1 MPRSPSIQP
10 QAIPSRPVIAIS
22 IPSLLTVC
30 QLAYLFLKARNE
42 RSTNPLMGSKLSE
55 ANMKNRFERA
65 GVTDAFANLV
75 SELKHDLRDAAK
87 SKSVDARESLATVLD
102 DVADKVRTN
111 ARRASSHLRHS
122 HHNAHDGGSNLGK
135 VALVLGVAG
144 LVGVLFAAGAS
155 HDETPQSNT

>member
-1 MPRSPSIQP
+1 MPRSSFRSH
-10 QAIPSRPVIAIS
+10 AIASRPLIAIS
-22 IPSLLTVC
+22 IPSLMTAG

-42 RSTNPLMGSKLSE
+42 RSSNPLMRSKLME

-65 GVTDAFANLV
+65 GVTDAFANLL
-75 SELKHDLRDAAK
+75 SELKHDLKDAAK
-87 SKSVDARESLATVLD
+87 TKGVDARESLATVLD

-122 HHNAHDGGSNLGK
+122 PSHDHQGGSNLGK

-155 HDETPQSNT
+155 HDDAPQSNS